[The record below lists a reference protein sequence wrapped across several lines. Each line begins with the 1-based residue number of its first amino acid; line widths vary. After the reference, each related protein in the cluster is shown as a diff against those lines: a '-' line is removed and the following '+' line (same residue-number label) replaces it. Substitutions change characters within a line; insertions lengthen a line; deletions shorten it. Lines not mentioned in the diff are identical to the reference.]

1 MAKKTVNT
9 EKIEEAVIIEET
21 VNPIELTETI
31 GSNLPTIPDVFFID
45 GEEFSVAKVEE
56 MKAEAEALL
65 KKATPETY
73 SSTVIWE
80 ELKTLK
86 NKLVKM
92 RTTPDNKRKELTRP
106 FNDFV
111 KEIKAKTDAIGNAAK
126 EIQDKLDEALIAKEN
141 HEAELARLEAEAKA
155 RRTEARK
162 ESLRLLGGMYDID
175 SGKFTFSYC
184 PEVVADMQIMEYDD
198 PTWENQHNV
207 IKAEYKKEQDRL
219 DNIKK
224 QEEAEKLKALK
235 EAEIANAQVLKLRKR
250 LLDMSGFLFI
260 DSQQSFV
267 KNTVVLSI
275 DDVIGL
281 SEEEFDKAL
290 EDSDKQPEAEVTS
303 AEPVAQTST
312 LPPPP
317 ATPVAPAADPLGSVI
332 SQMTSQ
338 QEERVSELD
347 GEVEVVLKF
356 SKEKPFID
364 VKLNK
369 TFIRIYNDS
378 LEAHALA
385 NIPQNKIK
393 LTTRTEDNQLTF
405 QVIEF

>member
-1 MAKKTVNT
+1 MAKKAVNT
-9 EKIEEAVIIEET
+9 DKIEEAVIIEET
-21 VNPIELTETI
+21 ANPIELTETI

-56 MKAEAEALL
+56 MKAEADALL

-73 SSTVIWE
+73 SSTAIWE

-92 RTTPDNKRKELTRP
+92 RTTPDNKRKELTKP

-111 KEIKAKTDAIGNAAK
+111 KEIKAKTDIIGNAAK

-155 RRTEARK
+155 RRTETRK
-162 ESLRLLGGMYDID
+162 ESLRLLGGMYDVD
-175 SGKFTFSYC
+175 GGKFTFTYC

-207 IKAEYKKEQDRL
+207 IKAEHKKEQDRL

-224 QEEAEKLKALK
+224 QEEAEKLKALE
-235 EAEIANAQVLKLRKR
+235 EAESANAQVLKLRKR
-250 LLDMSGFLFI
+250 LLEMSGFLFI
-260 DSQQSFV
+260 ESQQAFV
-267 KNTVVLSI
+267 KNTVVLSVSDVVSFSE
-275 DDVIGL
+275 DD
-281 SEEEFDKAL
+281 FDKAL
-290 EDSDKQPEAEVTS
+290 EDSGKQPEAEAAS
-303 AEPVAQTST
+303 AEPVVQTST

-317 ATPVAPAADPLGSVI
+317 SAPASDPLGSVI
-332 SQMTSQ
+332 SQMTSK

>member
-162 ESLRLLGGMYDID
+162 ESLRLLGGMYDVD

-250 LLDMSGFLFI
+250 LLEMSGFLFVE
-260 DSQQSFV
+260 SQQAFV
-267 KNTVVLSI
+267 KNTVALSVSDVVSFSE
-275 DDVIGL
+275 DD
-281 SEEEFDKAL
+281 FDKAL
-290 EDSDKQPEAEVTS
+290 EDSDKQPEAEATP

-317 ATPVAPAADPLGSVI
+317 PSAPVSDPLGSVI

-378 LEAHALA
+378 LESFALA
-385 NIPQNKIK
+385 GIPQNKIK